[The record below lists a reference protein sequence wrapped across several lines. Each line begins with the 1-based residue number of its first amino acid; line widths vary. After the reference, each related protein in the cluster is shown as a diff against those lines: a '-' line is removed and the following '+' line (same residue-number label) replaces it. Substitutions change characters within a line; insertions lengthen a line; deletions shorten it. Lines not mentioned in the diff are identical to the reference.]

1 MSLPPKRFVV
11 ETVPVV
17 VILLFWSLLAW
28 VVDFQNV
35 GGPVRTAGFVMAAL
49 YVAVRGVA
57 LSSQVSPPAT
67 LDVASILR
75 ENARIAVPAGAWFVA
90 AMAVSMVGSY
100 VAELPRVF
108 APVADSLAGAGLGV
122 VALYAV
128 AAGTAA
134 VGGRAR
140 ATGDGGGDSAG
151 SDGGAIDDDTDAAT
165 VADD

>member
-57 LSSQVSPPAT
+57 LSTRVSPPAT
-67 LDVASILR
+67 LDMASILR

-90 AMAVSMVGSY
+90 AMAVAMVGPS
-100 VAELPRVF
+100 VPGLPRVF
-108 APVADSLAGAGLGV
+108 APVAGTLASGGLGV
-122 VALYAV
+122 VGLYAV
-128 AAGTAA
+128 AAGTTAIR
-134 VGGRAR
+134 GR
-140 ATGDGGGDSAG
+140 TGADRGGD
-151 SDGGAIDDDTDAAT
+151 DR
-165 VADD
+165 